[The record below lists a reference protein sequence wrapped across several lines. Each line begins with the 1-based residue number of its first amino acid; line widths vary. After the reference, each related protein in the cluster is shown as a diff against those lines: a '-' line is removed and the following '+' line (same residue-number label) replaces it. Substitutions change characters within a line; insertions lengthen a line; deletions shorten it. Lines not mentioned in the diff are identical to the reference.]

1 MTVRITP
8 ALGYAHGHIETLL
21 IQLGINPP
29 TPRRADGL
37 VIMDLSEAQVA
48 AFQLKGNAHRI
59 ERLPDAPVEAA
70 AAPQAPVIEM
80 PKPVEHSS
88 VTDDTRPTSVEVP
101 TLQHLKE
108 AGYSHKAAK
117 HLVARQKKLAQV
129 KDGNTIESFSE

>member
-1 MTVRITP
+1 
-8 ALGYAHGHIETLL
+8 
-21 IQLGINPP
+21 
-29 TPRRADGL
+29 
-37 VIMDLSEAQVA
+37 
-48 AFQLKGNAHRI
+48 
-59 ERLPDAPVEAA
+59 
-70 AAPQAPVIEM
+70 M
-80 PKPVEHSS
+80 PKPVEHST